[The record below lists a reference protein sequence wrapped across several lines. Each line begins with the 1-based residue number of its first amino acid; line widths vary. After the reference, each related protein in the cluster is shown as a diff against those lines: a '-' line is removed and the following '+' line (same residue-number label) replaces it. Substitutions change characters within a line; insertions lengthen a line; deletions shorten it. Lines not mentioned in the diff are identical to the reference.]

1 MKNTFGN
8 QLSVTIFGESHGDC
22 IGAVMDGLA
31 RGIALDLDFIK
42 QQMEK
47 RKAKGNISTQRKE
60 ADEIHIVS
68 GYFEGYTTGT
78 P

>member
-31 RGIALDLDFIK
+31 PRNCLRFGFYKTADGK
-42 QQMEK
+42 KKSK
-47 RKAKGNISTQRKE
+47 RKHQHTAKRSR
-60 ADEIHIVS
+60 
-68 GYFEGYTTGT
+68 
-78 P
+78 

>member
-31 RGIALDLDFIK
+31 PGIALDLDFYK
-42 QQMEK
+42 TADGK
-47 RKAKGNISTQRKE
+47 KGKAKGKHQHTAKRSR
-60 ADEIHIVS
+60 
-68 GYFEGYTTGT
+68 
-78 P
+78 